1 MWAEDIDKTFRSTEP
16 GANVSPSVPETPPT
30 TLEIWA
36 DIVCSWCYVGKRH
49 LETALEGFGEDDV
62 EIVWRSFELDPTLP
76 ADAGSADEELARRR
90 GLTLAEA
97 RAMHEE
103 TERMGA
109 EIGIRFDFARARR
122 GNTFDAHRVLHMAR
136 AEGRQTP
143 VLDRLLAAY
152 FAEGEPIGD
161 RAALA
166 RVAGSAGLDPEAVS
180 AMLES
185 DAHAADVRAEERE
198 AAALGI
204 TAVPF
209 FVIDR
214 RYGLAGAHPAETLRE
229 AIAQARVYSE
239 STS

>member
-1 MWAEDIDKTFRSTEP
+1 M
-16 GANVSPSVPETPPT
+16 PETPPT

-49 LETALEGFGEDDV
+49 LESALEGFGEDDV

-161 RAALA
+161 RVALA

-185 DAHAADVRAEERE
+185 DAHAADVRAEEHE

-214 RYGLAGAHPAETLRE
+214 RFGLAGAQPPEVLGEGLRRAWE
-229 AIAQARVYSE
+229 AQAPLAVVAE
-239 STS
+239 GDVCGPDGC

>member
-1 MWAEDIDKTFRSTEP
+1 M
-16 GANVSPSVPETPPT
+16 PT

-49 LETALEGFGEDDV
+49 LETALDGVAEGDV
-62 EIVWRSFELDPTLP
+62 EVVWRSFELDPTLP
-76 ADAGSADEELARRR
+76 ADAGLADEELARRR
-90 GLTLAEA
+90 GLTLPEA
-97 RAMHEE
+97 RAMHAE

-109 EIGIRFDFARARR
+109 EMGIRFDFARARR
-122 GNTFDAHRVLHMAR
+122 GNTFDAHRVLHMAQ
-136 AEGRQTP
+136 AEGHGTA

-161 RAALA
+161 RDALA
-166 RVAGSAGLDPEAVS
+166 RVAGSGGLDAGAVS
-180 AMLES
+180 EMLRS
-185 DAHAADVRAEERE
+185 DAYAADVRTDERE

-214 RYGLAGAHPAETLRE
+214 RFGLAGAHPAETIRE
-229 AIAQARVYSE
+229 AIAQARAA
-239 STS
+239 

>member
-1 MWAEDIDKTFRSTEP
+1 
-16 GANVSPSVPETPPT
+16 VPQLT
-30 TLEIWA
+30 TIEVWA
-36 DIVCSWCYVGKRH
+36 DVVCSWCYVGKRH
-49 LETALEGFGEDDV
+49 LETALEDV
-62 EIVWRSFELDPTLP
+62 GDVDVVWRSFELDPTLP

-90 GLTLAEA
+90 GLTLPEA

-109 EIGIRFDFARARR
+109 GIGIRFDFARARR
-122 GNTFDAHRVLHMAR
+122 GNTFDAHRVLHMAL
-136 AEGRQTP
+136 AEGRQTA

-161 RAALA
+161 RDALA
-166 RVAGSAGLDPEAVS
+166 RVAVGGGLDPDAVS
-180 AMLES
+180 EMLAG
-185 DAHAADVRAEERE
+185 DAYAAEVRADERE

-214 RYGLAGAHPAETLRE
+214 RLGLAGAHPAKKIRE
-229 AIAQARVYSE
+229 AIAQASAA
-239 STS
+239 

>member
-1 MWAEDIDKTFRSTEP
+1 
-16 GANVSPSVPETPPT
+16 VPQPT
-30 TLEIWA
+30 TIEIWA
-36 DIVCSWCYVGKRH
+36 DVVCSWCYVGKRH
-49 LETALEGFGEDDV
+49 LETALEGFGAGDV
-62 EIVWRSFELDPTLP
+62 DVVWRSFELDPTLP

-90 GLTLAEA
+90 GLTLPEA

-109 EIGIRFDFARARR
+109 GIGIRFDFARARR
-122 GNTFDAHRVLHMAR
+122 GNTFDAHRVLHMAL
-136 AEGRQTP
+136 AEGRQTA

-161 RAALA
+161 RDALA
-166 RVAGSAGLDPEAVS
+166 RVAGGGGLDPDAVS
-180 AMLES
+180 EMLAG
-185 DAHAADVRAEERE
+185 DAYAAEVRADEHE

-214 RYGLAGAHPAETLRE
+214 RLGLAGAHPAKTIRE
-229 AIAQARVYSE
+229 AIAQASAA
-239 STS
+239 

>member
-1 MWAEDIDKTFRSTEP
+1 VPDVSHVTRST
-16 GANVSPSVPETPPT
+16 T
-30 TLEIWA
+30 TVEVWA

-49 LETALEGFGEDDV
+49 LDSALAGLPDGAV
-62 EIVWRSFELDPTLP
+62 EVRWRSFELDPSIP
-76 ADAGSADEELARRR
+76 ADAGPADEELARRR

-97 RAMHEE
+97 RTMHED

-109 EIGIRFDFARARR
+109 EMGIRFDFARARR
-122 GNTFDAHRVLHMAR
+122 GNTFDAHRVLHMAQ
-136 AEGRQTP
+136 AERCQAA

-166 RVAGSAGLDPEAVS
+166 RVAGSAGLDVGAV
-180 AMLES
+180 AEMLS
-185 DAHAADVRAEERE
+185 GDGYAADVRADERE
-198 AAALGI
+198 AAELGI

-214 RYGLAGAHPAETLRE
+214 RFGLPGAHPAETIRA
-229 AIAQARVYSE
+229 AIAQARAA
-239 STS
+239 